1 MTTPER
7 TPSPAMQRYLEVKA
21 QHPQA
26 ILLFRMGDFYE
37 LFYEDA
43 VTASKAVGLTLT
55 SRDKGSTNPIPMAGF
70 PYHQLDSYLQKLVR
84 AGFRAAI
91 CEQMEDPKLAKGLVK
106 REVTRVVTPGTLT
119 EDSLLDPRESNFLA
133 CVFPTKEAC
142 GLAWL
147 EVSTG
152 RFFTTDLTHEAVI
165 DEIARIHPAECLV
178 PEQAKN
184 NGVVQMLTRTS
195 GLFLSERP
203 AWSFSADQCLRLLL
217 EQFQTKT
224 LAGFDIDEQTPGVI
238 AAGALLD
245 YVRETQKSSLGHI
258 TRLEPYRRGTSLLI
272 DEATRRSL
280 ELTQTLRD
288 GQRAGSLLAVIDETV
303 TPMGA
308 RLLAEWLSNPLTE
321 PSKIERR
328 LDAVEEL
335 HDDTMFCRDLR
346 DQLREGY
353 DLQRLTARVATGRCS
368 PRDLSC
374 LARTLALLPKLKA
387 KLSGRKAAL
396 LADLEGRLDLCPEIR
411 SDIEAALVDEPPLL
425 TTDGGMMREGYHAQ
439 LDEWRDLARGGK
451 DWIAKYQAEE
461 IERTGIP
468 NLKVGFNR
476 VFGYY
481 LECTAAQAEKV
492 PVDYIRK
499 QTLKNYERFITP
511 QLKEYEE
518 KVLRAEGQ
526 AVQLEQELFTAL
538 RERVAAQSAR
548 LRENAEVLAEI
559 DVLAG
564 LATLA
569 ISAGYC
575 RPEITLDPL
584 FDIREGRH
592 PVLDRLKPTGEFV
605 PNDVRIGR
613 SAERGVRSAE
623 SPDRRTES
631 TLVPSPPSSGERARV
646 RGPNSE
652 NAPNLNDGS
661 SNADSVD
668 ANVHSLESPPHPN
681 PLPPKAGGEG
691 TERAAAISAP
701 QPSTLAPQ
709 PSGLIQL
716 ITGPNMAGKSTYI
729 RQAALLTIMAQ
740 MGSFVP
746 AKSARIGI
754 ADRIFARVG
763 ASDELGKGQSTFM
776 VEMTETARILNAATK
791 RSLVI
796 LDEIGRGT
804 STYDGISLAWSI
816 TEYLH
821 DVIGCRTLFATH
833 YHELTQ
839 LAETLKQCVNWNVA
853 VKEEADDVI
862 FLHKIVPGSADKS
875 YGIHVAQLA
884 GVPRTVLDRAKVI
897 LQTLESDHLDDT
909 GKTKVPE
916 RPTKQKRE
924 QQRTLFAPEE
934 HPVMD
939 ELRHLDVNNL
949 TPLAAL
955 QELNRLKER
964 LK

>member
-1 MTTPER
+1 MTTTER
-7 TPSPAMQRYLEVKA
+7 TPTPAMQRYLEVKA
-21 QHPQA
+21 QHPHA

-55 SRDKGSTNPIPMAGF
+55 SRDKGSPNPIPMAGF
-70 PYHQLDSYLQKLVR
+70 PYHQLDGYLQKLVR

-91 CEQMEDPKLAKGLVK
+91 CEQMEDPKLAKGPVK
-106 REVTRVVTPGTLT
+106 RDVTRVVTPGTLT

-133 CVFPTKEAC
+133 CVFPAKESC
-142 GLAWL
+142 GLAWI

-152 RFFTTDLTHEAVI
+152 RFFVSDLPNDAVL
-165 DEIARIHPAECLV
+165 DEIARIRPAECLI
-178 PEQAKN
+178 PEQAN
-184 NGVVQMLTRTS
+184 PTGVIQTLTRMS

-217 EQFQTKT
+217 EQFQTRT
-224 LAGFDIDEQTPGVI
+224 LAGFDIDENTPGVT

-245 YVRETQKSSLGHI
+245 YLRETQKSSLGHI

-280 ELTQTLRD
+280 ELTQTLRNGD
-288 GQRAGSLLAVIDETV
+288 RAGSLLAVIDETV

-308 RLLAEWLSNPLTE
+308 RLLGEWLSNPLTD
-321 PSKIERR
+321 PARINLR

-335 HDDTMFCRDLR
+335 TTDAMFCRDLR
-346 DQLREGY
+346 EQLQNAY

-387 KLSGRKAAL
+387 KLSGRTAARL
-396 LADLEGRLDLCPEIR
+396 CELEAKLDLCPEIR
-411 SDIEAALVDEPPLL
+411 TDIEASLVDEPPLL
-425 TTDGGMMREGYHAQ
+425 TTDGGLIRDGYHTQ

-451 DWIAKYQAEE
+451 DWIVRYQASE
-461 IERTGIP
+461 IARTGIP

-492 PVDYIRK
+492 PPEYIRK

-511 QLKEYEE
+511 DLKEYED

-538 RERVAAQSAR
+538 RERVAAQSPR

-559 DVLAG
+559 DVLSA

-569 ISAGYC
+569 VSAGYC
-575 RPEITLDPL
+575 RPEITSDPL
-584 FDIREGRH
+584 LDIREGRH

-605 PNDVRIGR
+605 PNDVLIGSDLQVAATLR
-613 SAERGVRSAE
+613 AS
-623 SPDRRTES
+623 SP
-631 TLVPSPPSSGERARV
+631 VPSPPSSGERARV
-646 RGPNSE
+646 RGPNAE
-652 NAPNLNDGS
+652 NGPVLQAAY
-661 SNADSVD
+661 SNADSSETS
-668 ANVHSLESPPHPN
+668 VHNIESPPHPN
-681 PLPPKAGGEG
+681 PLPLKAGGEG
-691 TERAAAISAP
+691 TGME
-701 QPSTLAPQ
+701 PS
-709 PSGLIQL
+709 SRVQL

-791 RSLVI
+791 QSLVI

-821 DVIGCRTLFATH
+821 DVIACRTLFATH

-862 FLHKIVPGSADKS
+862 FLHKIIPGAADKS

-897 LQTLESDHLDDT
+897 LQTLETDHIDDA

-916 RPTKQKRE
+916 RRTQKKRE
-924 QQRTLFAPEE
+924 QQLSLFEPTE
-934 HPVMD
+934 HPILG
-939 ELRHLDVNNL
+939 ELRQLNVDEM
-949 TPLAAL
+949 TPIAAL
-955 QELNRLKER
+955 QELHRLREQ

>member
-1 MTTPER
+1 MTTTER
-7 TPSPAMQRYLEVKA
+7 TPTPAMQRYLEVKA
-21 QHPQA
+21 QHPHA

-43 VTASKAVGLTLT
+43 VSASKAVGLTLT
-55 SRDKGSTNPIPMAGF
+55 SRDKGSPNPIPMAGF
-70 PYHQLDSYLQKLVR
+70 PYHQLDGYLQKLVR

-91 CEQMEDPKLAKGLVK
+91 CEQMEDPKLAKGPVK
-106 REVTRVVTPGTLT
+106 RDVTRVVTPGTLT

-133 CVFPTKEAC
+133 CVFPTKDSC
-142 GLAWL
+142 GLAWV

-152 RFFTTDLTHEAVI
+152 RFFLSDLRHEAVL
-165 DEIARIHPAECLV
+165 DEIARINPAECLI
-178 PEQAKN
+178 PDQN
-184 NGVVQMLTRTS
+184 NEHPVVQALSRMS

-203 AWSFSADQCLRLLL
+203 PWSFAADQCLRLLL
-217 EQFQTKT
+217 EQFQTRT
-224 LAGFDIDEQTPGVI
+224 LSGFDIDEQTPAVT

-245 YVRETQKSSLGHI
+245 YLRETQRASLGHI

-280 ELTQTLRD
+280 ELTQTLRN
-288 GQRAGSLLAVIDETV
+288 GERAGSLLAVIDETV

-308 RLLAEWLSNPLTE
+308 RLLGEWLSNPLTD
-321 PSKIERR
+321 PVRINLR

-335 HDDTMFCRDLR
+335 TTDSMFCRE
-346 DQLREGY
+346 LREQLQNAY
-353 DLQRLTARVATGRCS
+353 DMQRLTARVATGRCS
-368 PRDLSC
+368 PRDLAC

-387 KLSGRKAAL
+387 KLSGRTAARL
-396 LADLEGRLDLCPEIR
+396 CELEAKLDLCPEIR
-411 SDIEAALVDEPPLL
+411 SDIEAALVDEPPML
-425 TTDGGMMREGYHAQ
+425 TTDGGLIREGYHTQ

-451 DWIAKYQAEE
+451 DWIARYQASE

-468 NLKVGFNR
+468 NLKVGFNK

-492 PVDYIRK
+492 PAEYIRK

-511 QLKEYEE
+511 ALKEYED

-526 AVQLEQELFTAL
+526 AVQLEQELFASL
-538 RERVAAQSAR
+538 RERVATQSPR
-548 LRENAEVLAEI
+548 LRDNAEVLAEI
-559 DVLAG
+559 DVLAA

-569 ISAGYC
+569 VSARYC
-575 RPEITLDPL
+575 RPDITTDPILD
-584 FDIREGRH
+584 ISEGRH
-592 PVLDRLKPTGEFV
+592 PVLDRLKPSGEFV
-605 PNDVRIGR
+605 PNDVRIG
-613 SAERGVRSAE
+613 
-623 SPDRRTES
+623 
-631 TLVPSPPSSGERARV
+631 
-646 RGPNSE
+646 
-652 NAPNLNDGS
+652 
-661 SNADSVD
+661 
-668 ANVHSLESPPHPN
+668 
-681 PLPPKAGGEG
+681 LP
-691 TERAAAISAP
+691 AISNDEQANNDVGR
-701 QPSTLAPQ
+701 
-709 PSGLIQL
+709 GLVQL

-729 RQAALLTIMAQ
+729 RQAALLTVMAQ
-740 MGSFVP
+740 IGSFVP
-746 AKSARIGI
+746 AKQARIGI

-791 RSLVI
+791 QSLVI

-839 LAETLKQCVNWNVA
+839 LTETLKQCVNWNVA
-853 VKEEADDVI
+853 VREEADDVI
-862 FLHKIVPGSADKS
+862 FLHKIIPGSADKS

-884 GVPRTVLDRAKVI
+884 GVPRAVLERAKVI
-897 LQTLESDHLDDT
+897 LHTLETDHIDDT

-916 RPTKQKRE
+916 RQTKKKRE
-924 QQRTLFAPEE
+924 QQLSLFDTEE
-934 HPVMD
+934 HPIIGEIRQLNVD
-939 ELRHLDVNNL
+939 EL
-949 TPLAAL
+949 TPIAAL
-955 QELNRLKER
+955 QELHRLRER
-964 LK
+964 LQ

>member
-1 MTTPER
+1 M
-7 TPSPAMQRYLEVKA
+7 KA

-43 VTASKAVGLTLT
+43 VVASKVIGLTLT
-55 SRDKGSTNPIPMAGF
+55 SRDKGSVNPVPMAGF
-70 PYHQLDSYLQKLVR
+70 PYHQLDGYLQKLVR
-84 AGFRAAI
+84 AGYRAAI
-91 CEQMEDPKLAKGLVK
+91 CEQMEDPKLAKGLIK
-106 REVTRVVTPGTLT
+106 RDVTRVVTPGTLT

-133 CVFPTKEAC
+133 CVFPTKELC

-152 RFFTTDLTHEAVI
+152 RFQMADLADEHVA
-165 DEIARIHPAECLV
+165 DEIARIRPAECLV
-178 PEQAKN
+178 PDNSHERPLIKSLM
-184 NGVVQMLTRTS
+184 QMS
-195 GLFLSERP
+195 GMLVSERP
-203 AWSFSADQCLRLLL
+203 PWSFALDQCKRILLD
-217 EQFQTKT
+217 QFQTKT
-224 LAGFDIDEQTPGVI
+224 LSGFDIDEDTPGVT
-238 AAGALLD
+238 AAGALFE
-245 YVRETQKSSLGHI
+245 YVRETQKSGLGHI

-280 ELTQTLRD
+280 ELTRTLRD
-288 GQRAGSLLAVIDETV
+288 GQREGSLLAVIDETV

-308 RLLAEWLSNPLTE
+308 RLLGEWLSNPLTD
-321 PSKIERR
+321 PDRINLR

-335 HDDTMFCRDLR
+335 TSDAVFCRDLR
-346 DQLREGY
+346 EQLQGSY
-353 DLQRLTARVATGRCS
+353 DLQRLTGRVATGRCS

-387 KLSGRKAAL
+387 KLSGRSARRL
-396 LADLEGRLDLCPEIR
+396 VELEEKLDLCPEIR
-411 SDIEAALVDEPPLL
+411 ADIEQTLIDEPPML
-425 TTDGGMMREGYHAQ
+425 TSDGGMIREGFHTQ

-451 DWIAKYQAEE
+451 DWITRYQAEE
-461 IERTGIP
+461 IQRTGIP

-499 QTLKNYERFITP
+499 QTLKNYERYITP

-526 AVQLEQELFTAL
+526 AIQLEQELFNAL
-538 RERVAAQSAR
+538 RERIALQSAR
-548 LRENAEVLAEI
+548 LREIAEVLAEV
-559 DVLAG
+559 DTLAG

-569 ISAGYC
+569 VSAGYC
-575 RPEITLDPL
+575 RPEITTSAVL
-584 FDIREGRH
+584 DIREGRH
-592 PVLDRLKPTGEFV
+592 PVLDRLKPSGEFV
-605 PNDVRIGR
+605 PNDVRMGKGR
-613 SAERGVRSAE
+613 GTVNRPNKGKSAK
-623 SPDRRTES
+623 
-631 TLVPSPPSSGERARV
+631 
-646 RGPNSE
+646 GPEGGGSDEVSE
-652 NAPNLNDGS
+652 HVETP
-661 SNADSVD
+661 
-668 ANVHSLESPPHPN
+668 
-681 PLPPKAGGEG
+681 GG
-691 TERAAAISAP
+691 
-701 QPSTLAPQ
+701 L
-709 PSGLIQL
+709 LQL

-746 AKSARIGI
+746 AKAAWIGI
-754 ADRIFARVG
+754 ADRVFARVG

-776 VEMTETARILNAATK
+776 VEMTETARILNAATSQ
-791 RSLVI
+791 SLVI

-804 STYDGISLAWSI
+804 STYDGISLAWAI

-821 DVIGCRTLFATH
+821 DVTGCRTMFATH

-839 LAETLKQCVNWNVA
+839 LTQSLKECVNWNVA
-853 VKEEADDVI
+853 VREDADDVI

-897 LQTLESDHLDDT
+897 LRTLESDHVDESGRTRL
-909 GKTKVPE
+909 PE
-916 RPTKQKRE
+916 RRTKRKNEKQLA
-924 QQRTLFAPEE
+924 LFEEEE
-934 HPVMD
+934 HPIID
-939 ELRHLDVNNL
+939 ELRQMKVDQM
-949 TPLAAL
+949 TPMAAL
-955 QELNRLKER
+955 TELHRLQEKLK
-964 LK
+964 